1 MCNNKIKLKAFLSYW
16 AKTMWRIYVLSSTVI
31 VIIVWISLIVGYVKG
46 EILYPIAQL
55 ALLCMML
62 ILIFLS
68 PIITILFVFFRFLK
82 LLSDNALNDRLLIVL
97 TSLLFI
103 FPSNISEF
111 DLPIFDNIII
121 VYIFHYGFAFVTT
134 ILLDKF
140 SVLDKLRAAFKK
152 RKNKVSRKHEI

>member
-1 MCNNKIKLKAFLSYW
+1 MENLCLVVHRDCHYCLDIFNSRLCKRRNSLPYCTIG
-16 AKTMWRIYVLSSTVI
+16 
-31 VIIVWISLIVGYVKG
+31 IIMYDVNFDIS
-46 EILYPIAQL
+46 
-55 ALLCMML
+55 
-62 ILIFLS
+62 
-68 PIITILFVFFRFLK
+68 ITHYYNTICFFRFLK